1 MTTADPR
8 VIEQLNTMNIQLRN
22 IQAKVSEM
30 SVYMKSIA
38 MSLQVLVKRGMI
50 VKT

>member
-1 MTTADPR
+1 MTADPR

-22 IQAKVSEM
+22 VQAKVNEM

-38 MSLQVLVKRGMI
+38 MSLQILAKRGMVI
-50 VKT
+50 KI

>member
-1 MTTADPR
+1 MAATDQR
-8 VIEQLNTMNIQLRN
+8 VIDNLYAMNTHLKE
-22 IQAKVSEM
+22 IQAKVNEM

-38 MSLQVLVKRGMI
+38 ESLQILARRGMV